1 MEFKCRAPWEGLF
14 VNPDGDL
21 RVCCGGRSLGNLNKN
36 SLQEL
41 LDAGPLAKLREDMLT
56 KGYSDYCTSCHD
68 QHKRTGKSLRDLYND
83 INDELQ
89 EDKFIP
95 KSVDIR
101 WHNTCQ
107 LRCNYC
113 NPEWSSAYASWKG
126 IDIKVS
132 ETQWQDEVLTHIK
145 NNTTRLHDIQMLGG
159 EPLLLRE
166 NIDLLELADNE
177 TRIGIVTNLSVK
189 NIEDLPVY
197 KKLIELGSV
206 SWLVSFENI
215 GDHFE
220 YVRRNANWSLTESNY
235 KKLKESANSVGI
247 HFTYTLMS
255 AFTLVETF
263 DWLYS
268 IDPNPKNNT
277 SFIST
282 LDHPPHL
289 DLMNYPKEIKQ
300 KAIEQIEIVQ
310 TKYKDYVNQKT
321 AMTLETLKQ
330 EIINRLDEYDLEAIA
345 DFTAEV
351 ELLDEDHPK
360 TFAEL
365 WPFANRIIQMYS
377 KSLI

>member
-41 LDAGPLAKLREDMLT
+41 LDAGPLANLREDMLT

-89 EDKFIP
+89 TDKFIP

-145 NNTTRLHDIQMLGG
+145 NNTTRLHDIQLLGG

-197 KKLIELGSV
+197 KKLIELGNV

-215 GDHFE
+215 KDHFE

-235 KKLKESANSVGI
+235 KKLKESSNSVGI

-255 AFTLVETF
+255 AFTLSETF

-268 IDPNPKNNT
+268 IDPEPRNNT

-289 DLMNYPKEIKQ
+289 DLMNYPKELKE

-310 TKYKDYVNQKT
+310 TKHKDYINQKT

-330 EIINRLDEYDLEAIA
+330 EITNRLDEYNLVAMKEFAK
-345 DFTAEV
+345 EV
-351 ELLDEDHPK
+351 KLLDEDHPK

-365 WPFANRIIQMYS
+365 WPFADHIIRKY
-377 KSLI
+377 LI

>member
-14 VNPDGDL
+14 VNPDGDF

-41 LDAGPLAKLREDMLT
+41 LEAGPLAKLREDMLT
-56 KGYSDYCTSCHD
+56 KGSSDYCTSCHD
-68 QHKRTGKSLRDLYND
+68 QHQRTGKSLRDLYNEID
-83 INDELQ
+83 DELQ
-89 EDKFIP
+89 VDKFIP

-132 ETQWQDEVLTHIK
+132 ETQWQDEVLQHIK
-145 NNTTRLHDIQMLGG
+145 NNTTRLHDIQLLGG

-166 NIDLLELADNE
+166 NIDLLELVDDK

-197 KKLIELGSV
+197 KKLVEIDNNV
-206 SWLVSFENI
+206 AWLVSFENI

-220 YVRRNANWSLTESNY
+220 YVRRNATWSLTESNY
-235 KKLKESANSVGI
+235 KNLKESVSSSIGV

-255 AFTLVETF
+255 AFTLVDVF

-268 IDPNPKNNT
+268 IDPNPNNNT

-282 LDHPPHL
+282 LNHPAWL
-289 DLMNYPKEIKQ
+289 DLMNFPKEIKE
-300 KAIEQIEIVQ
+300 KAIEQIETVQ
-310 TKYKDYVNQKT
+310 AKYKDYINEKT
-321 AMTLETLKQ
+321 SITLEALKQ
-330 EIINRLDEYDLEAIA
+330 EIINRLDEHDLEAMRE
-345 DFTAEV
+345 FTTEV
-351 ELLDEDHPK
+351 KLLDENHAK

-365 WPFANRIIQMYS
+365 WPFADQIIRKY
-377 KSLI
+377 LI

>member
-21 RVCCGGRSLGNLNKN
+21 RVCCAGRSLGNLNKN

-41 LDAGPLAKLREDMLT
+41 LEAGPLAKLREDMLT
-56 KGYSDYCTSCHD
+56 KGSSDYCTSCHD
-68 QHKRTGKSLRDLYND
+68 QHQRTGKSLRDLYNEID
-83 INDELQ
+83 DELQ
-89 EDKFIP
+89 VDKFIP

-132 ETQWQDEVLTHIK
+132 ETQWQDEVLQHIK

-166 NIDLLELADNE
+166 NIDLLELVDDN

-197 KKLIELGSV
+197 KKLVEIDGNV
-206 SWLVSFENI
+206 AWLVSFENI

-220 YVRRNANWSLTESNY
+220 YVRRNATWSLTESNY
-235 KKLKESANSVGI
+235 KKLKESVSSPIGV

-255 AFTLVETF
+255 AFTLVDVF

-268 IDPNPKNNT
+268 IDPNPNNNT

-289 DLMNYPKEIKQ
+289 DLMNYPKEIKE
-300 KAIEQIEIVQ
+300 KAIEQIDIVQ
-310 TKYKDYVNQKT
+310 TKYKDYINQKT
-321 AMTLETLKQ
+321 AITLEALKK
-330 EIINRLDEYDLEAIA
+330 EIGNRLKYHNISVMK
-345 DFTAEV
+345 DFTKEV
-351 ELLDEDHPK
+351 ILLDEDHPR

-365 WPFANRIIQMYS
+365 WPFADQIIRKY
-377 KSLI
+377 LN